1 MASLLHYMHVSA
13 GHQMASQVLLVESDL
28 QTSNAL
34 TKVLGEAGHAV
45 TALTS
50 FEAAAASASKSRPDL
65 LIAGVRLGRFNGLHL
80 AHRFRADHPA
90 LPIIILCHERDV
102 VLAAEAIRL
111 RARFVPTTTPH
122 DRLLTFVDDL
132 LAGRAPKD
140 LVSTRRWPRRSTS
153 LPVKTPQGMA
163 TAVDVGYGGMC
174 VQSTLPP
181 DVDAPADVNLPTL
194 GINVH
199 GLFRWSKR
207 AADEKSWWS
216 GFELNTDSIDSRR
229 WRRIV
234 DSLPPH

>member
-1 MASLLHYMHVSA
+1 M
-13 GHQMASQVLLVESDL
+13 GCQVLLVESDL
-28 QTSNAL
+28 QSSTAI

-50 FEAAAASASKSRPDL
+50 FEAATESASKSRPDL

-80 AHRFRADHPA
+80 AARLRADHPE
-90 LPIIILCHERDV
+90 LPIIILGHEGDV
-102 VLAAEAIRL
+102 VLAAEAIQL
-111 RARFVPTTTPH
+111 RARFVPKTTPPT
-122 DRLLTFVDDL
+122 RLLSFVDDL
-132 LAGRAPKD
+132 LAGRAPRD
-140 LVSTRRWPRRSTS
+140 LVSTRRWQRRPASI
-153 LPVKTPQGMA
+153 PVKTPQGMA
-163 TAVDVGYGGMC
+163 WAVDVGYGGMR
-174 VQSTLPP
+174 VQTTQPVDL
-181 DVDAPADVNLPTL
+181 DAPADVNLPTL

-216 GFELNTDSIDSRR
+216 GFELDTDSSDTRR